1 MSSDPFIKLLDTLV
15 RPTSDGGSSGG
26 LPELGRVRSTSPLK
40 IDIAGMTLDEDD
52 IYVNT
57 MLSAGYE
64 RDMSFNG
71 ASGTAEWAG
80 GLKAGDQ
87 VMLIP
92 TADKQKYFV
101 LCTVEGGS

>member
-1 MSSDPFIKLLDTLV
+1 MNSDPFIKLLDPIV
-15 RPTSDGGSSGG
+15 QPASDGGTSGG
-26 LPELGRVRSTSPLK
+26 SPELGNVRSASPLK
-40 IDIAGMTLDEDD
+40 IDIVGMTLDEDD
-52 IYVNT
+52 LYINT
-57 MLSAGYE
+57 MLIAGYE